1 MKKVV
6 ILGISGVL
14 LGAGLV
20 GAQGSLSGGAG
31 TQDGQTRTTDAATE
45 SVTDTQ
51 TDTRQGAMLA
61 RLLLGRPLTMGS
73 TLSVTFYDGDPEADG
88 GELRSLEFVYGEDS
102 EAAFA
107 EQLEAAAAEA
117 SHVTVT
123 TSPQT
128 APYNLDEAN
137 MALPDGFRP
146 GGFGPDEHGPD
157 RGFGGSRGDPDGHA
171 H

>member
-1 MKKVV
+1 MKRRM
-6 ILGISGVL
+6 ILGVSGVL

-51 TDTRQGAMLA
+51 AEARQGAMLA
-61 RLLLGRPLTMGS
+61 RLLLGRPLIMGS

-107 EQLEAAAAEA
+107 EQLEEAAAEA

-128 APYNLDEAN
+128 ATYNLDEAN
-137 MALPDGFRP
+137 MTLP
-146 GGFGPDEHGPD
+146 GGFGPGGHAPDGFGLD
-157 RGFGGSRGDPDGHA
+157 RGFDSPRGGPDGHA